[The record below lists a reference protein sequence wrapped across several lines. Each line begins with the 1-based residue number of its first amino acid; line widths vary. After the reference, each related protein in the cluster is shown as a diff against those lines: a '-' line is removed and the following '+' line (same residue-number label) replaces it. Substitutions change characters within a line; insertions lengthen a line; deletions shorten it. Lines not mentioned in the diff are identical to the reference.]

1 MKILFVDD
9 ERFIISAIERNLRD
23 AHWQI
28 DYALSGPEAL
38 IKIEEGSFDVI
49 VTDMAMPAM
58 KGDRLL
64 QEVRERDPSITRIIL
79 SGHADQSLSID
90 DGKLAHRWI
99 DKPCDPAYLMEV
111 LSEVENERRLS

>member
-23 AHWQI
+23 SHWQI
-28 DYALSGPEAL
+28 DSALSGPEAL
-38 IKIEEGSFDVI
+38 IKIEQGGYDVI

-64 QEVRERDPSITRIIL
+64 QEVRQIDPGITRIIL
-79 SGHADQSLSID
+79 SGHADQSLSLD
-90 DGKLAHRWI
+90 DANLAHRWL
-99 DKPCDPAYLMEV
+99 DKPCDPVYLVEV
-111 LSEVENERRLS
+111 LTEIENERRLA

>member
-9 ERFIISAIERNLRD
+9 DRFIISAIERTLRD
-23 AHWQI
+23 SHWEI

-38 IKIEEGSFDVI
+38 MKIEEGSYDVI

-64 QEVRERDPSITRIIL
+64 QEVRAIDPSITRIIL
-79 SGHADQSLSID
+79 SGHADQSLSLD
-90 DGKLAHRWI
+90 DSSLAHRWL
-99 DKPCDPAYLMEV
+99 DKPCDAAYLVEV
-111 LSEVENERRLS
+111 LTEIESERRLA